1 MEELARLLRR
11 SLMIAPYYLSLLH
24 DRCSLRRPQATSH
37 ILQTNKKPT
46 LAARRGAGWVME
58 ELQAGGPQH
67 GPLKTRAYEIDD
79 YSARG
84 LIVVPLLWLQPA
96 DMREVRAKVH
106 ETLYW
111 HTLQFH

>member
-37 ILQTNKKPT
+37 ILQASRKPT
-46 LAARRGAGWVME
+46 LGARRGAGWVIE
-58 ELQAGGPQH
+58 ELEAGGPQH
-67 GPLKTRAYEIDD
+67 GPLKFRAYEIDD

-84 LIVVPLLWLQPA
+84 HTVDLLLSCRTCGARMHDGPVKVYEPL
-96 DMREVRAKVH
+96 H
-106 ETLYW
+106 
-111 HTLQFH
+111 